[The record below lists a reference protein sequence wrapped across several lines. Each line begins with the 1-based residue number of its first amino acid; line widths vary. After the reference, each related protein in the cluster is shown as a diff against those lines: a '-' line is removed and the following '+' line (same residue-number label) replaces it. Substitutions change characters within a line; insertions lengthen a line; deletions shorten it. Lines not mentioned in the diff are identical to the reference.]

1 MVGALDNPEPEPY
14 EPETHARDSQK
25 PEWLSTEWLST
36 EWLYIRDELPRYR
49 ESSKPQ

>member
-25 PEWLSTEWLST
+25 SEWLYT